1 MQLDGVF
8 HCKAPTEIVDCDGVT
23 YGRAEILKVETYQW
37 SFGHLILGDE
47 QINSVVIYVNE

>member
-1 MQLDGVF
+1 M
-8 HCKAPTEIVDCDGVT
+8 VDCDGVT

-37 SFGHLILGDE
+37 SFEYLVLGDE